1 MFSAID
7 NFPALMIWLPLLG
20 AVVSFLLKKEQQV
33 KQWAVVSSMLTLGL
47 TVTSLFYTGQSNY
60 LLTQVSYI
68 WLPSLGSSFTLSLDG
83 ISWMLCLLTAISFP
97 LIFISTSDASRSRS
111 NAFYGLMLMSQAG
124 LMGVFLATDAL
135 TFYFFWELAL
145 IPVYFL
151 ASMWGGERR
160 IQAAFKFFI
169 YTFVGSLLLLI
180 GILYVYL
187 KTPEQSFSL
196 SAFYQAPLSAQEQGW
211 LFWMFFL
218 AFAIKMPIFPFHT
231 WQPDAYEQSD
241 TAVTM
246 VLSAVMVKM
255 GVFAMMRWLL
265 PLFPAVLKQY
275 DNIVIGLSVIGI
287 VYASCLAMVQ
297 DDLKRL
303 VAYSSIAHIGLMSA
317 AIFTRSMEA
326 WQGATIQM
334 FSHGINI
341 LGMWIVVALIER
353 RLGIRKISEL
363 GGLAS
368 KAPTL
373 AILFLVVAFAN
384 VALPL
389 TNAFV
394 GEFLMFAGLFK
405 FSIWY
410 TAVAGL
416 GIILSAV
423 YTLNMIKRVMF
434 GTTNAVTENFGET
447 GRPVVIALTVIM
459 VIIFVTGVYP
469 EPLFNLF
476 ESTSDALLRRILV
489 R

>member
-7 NFPALMIWLPLLG
+7 NFPALMIWLPLVG
-20 AVVSFLLKKEQQV
+20 AVVSFLLKKEQQARN
-33 KQWAVVSSMLTLGL
+33 WAVFSSILTLGL
-47 TVTSLFYTGQSNY
+47 TITSLFFTGQTHY
-60 LLTQVSYI
+60 LLTQVSYV

-83 ISWMLCLLTAISFP
+83 ISWLLCLLTAISFP
-97 LIFISTSDASRSRS
+97 LIFISTSDATRDRA
-111 NAFYGLMLMSQAG
+111 NTFYGLMLMAQAG

-187 KTPEQSFSL
+187 KTPDQSFSL

-275 DNIVIGLSVIGI
+275 DNIVIGLSVIGV

-317 AIFTRSMEA
+317 AIFTRSLEA
-326 WQGATIQM
+326 WQGVTIQM
-334 FSHGINI
+334 FSHGVNI

-353 RLGIRKISEL
+353 RLGTRKISEL
-363 GGLAS
+363 GGLAK

-389 TNAFV
+389 TNAFI

-405 FSIWY
+405 FNVWY

-423 YTLNMIKRVMF
+423 YTLNMIKRVML
-434 GTTNAVTENFGET
+434 GETNALTESFGET
-447 GRPVVIALTVIM
+447 GRPVILALTVI
-459 VIIFVTGVYP
+459 VAIIFITGVYP

>member
-1 MFSAID
+1 
-7 NFPALMIWLPLLG
+7 MIWLPLLG
-20 AVVSFLLKKEQQV
+20 AVVSFLLKKEQQARN
-33 KQWAVVSSMLTLGL
+33 WAVVSSVLTLGL
-47 TVTSLFYTGQSNY
+47 TITSLFFTGQSHY
-60 LLTQVSYI
+60 LLTQVSYV

-83 ISWMLCLLTAISFP
+83 ISWLLCLLTAISFR
-97 LIFISTSDASRSRS
+97 LIFISTSDASRDRA
-111 NAFYGLMLMSQAG
+111 NTFYGLMLMAQAG

-196 SAFYQAPLSAQEQGW
+196 SAFYQAPLNAQEQGW

-241 TAVTM
+241 TSVTM

-265 PLFPAVLKQY
+265 PLFPVVLKQY
-275 DNIVIGLSVIGI
+275 DNIVIGLSVIGV

-317 AIFTRSMEA
+317 AIFIRSMEA
-326 WQGATIQM
+326 WQGVTIQM
-334 FSHGINI
+334 FSHGVNI

-353 RLGIRKISEL
+353 RLGTCKISEL
-363 GGLAS
+363 GGLAK

-389 TNAFV
+389 TNAFI

-405 FSIWY
+405 FSVWY

-423 YTLNMIKRVMF
+423 YTLNMIKRVML
-434 GTTNAVTENFGET
+434 GETNALTESFGET
-447 GRPVVIALTVIM
+447 GRPVILALTVI
-459 VIIFVTGVYP
+459 VAIIFITGVYP

>member
-20 AVVSFLLKKEQQV
+20 AIISFLLKKDQQARN
-33 KQWAVVSSMLTLGL
+33 WAVVSSVLTLGL
-47 TVTSLFYTGQSNY
+47 TITSLFFTGSSHY

-83 ISWMLCLLTAISFP
+83 ISWMLCLLTAVSFP
-97 LIFISTSDASRSRS
+97 LIFISTFDPARTRA
-111 NAFYGLMLMSQAG
+111 NAFYGLMLMAQAG

-187 KTPEQSFSL
+187 KTPDQSFSL
-196 SAFYQAPLSAQEQGW
+196 SAFYQAPLSATEQGW

-255 GVFAMMRWLL
+255 GVFALMRWLL
-265 PLFPAVLKQY
+265 PLFPSVLKQY
-275 DNIVIGLSVIGI
+275 DNIVIGLSVVGV

-326 WQGATIQM
+326 WHGATIQM

-353 RLGIRKISEL
+353 KLGIRKISEL
-363 GGLAS
+363 GGLAR

-405 FSIWY
+405 FNMWY
-410 TAVAGL
+410 AAVAGL

-434 GTTNAVTENFGET
+434 GATNGVTETFGET
-447 GRPVVIALTVIM
+447 GRPVVIALTIIVL
-459 VIIFVTGVYP
+459 IIFATGVYP
-469 EPLFNLF
+469 EPLFNLI
-476 ESTSDALLRRILV
+476 ESSSDALLRRILV

>member
-20 AVVSFLLKKEQQV
+20 ATISFLLKKDQQARN
-33 KQWAVVSSMLTLGL
+33 WAVVSSVLTLGL
-47 TVTSLFYTGQSNY
+47 TITSLFFTGSSHY

-83 ISWMLCLLTAISFP
+83 ISWMLCLLTAVSFP
-97 LIFISTSDASRSRS
+97 LIFISTFDPARTRA
-111 NAFYGLMLMSQAG
+111 NAFYGLMLMAQAG

-187 KTPEQSFSL
+187 KTPDQSFSL
-196 SAFYQAPLSAQEQGW
+196 SAFYQAPLSATEQGW

-255 GVFAMMRWLL
+255 GVFALMRWLL
-265 PLFPAVLKQY
+265 PLFPSVLKQY
-275 DNIVIGLSVIGI
+275 DNIVIGLSVVGV

-326 WQGATIQM
+326 WHGATIQM

-353 RLGIRKISEL
+353 KLGIRKISEL
-363 GGLAS
+363 GGLAR

-389 TNAFV
+389 TNAFI

-405 FSIWY
+405 FNMWY
-410 TAVAGL
+410 AALAGL

-434 GTTNAVTENFGET
+434 GATNGVTETFGET
-447 GRPVVIALTVIM
+447 GRPVVIALTIIVL
-459 VIIFVTGVYP
+459 IIFATGVYP
-469 EPLFNLF
+469 EPLFNLI
-476 ESTSDALLRRILV
+476 ESSSDALLRRILV

>member
-20 AVVSFLLKKEQQV
+20 AIISFLLKKDQQARN
-33 KQWAVVSSMLTLGL
+33 WAVVSSVLTLGL
-47 TVTSLFYTGQSNY
+47 TITSLFFTGSSHY

-83 ISWMLCLLTAISFP
+83 ISWMLCLLTAVSFP
-97 LIFISTSDASRSRS
+97 LIFISTFDPARTRA
-111 NAFYGLMLMSQAG
+111 NAFYGLMLMAQAG

-187 KTPEQSFSL
+187 KTPDQSFSL
-196 SAFYQAPLSAQEQGW
+196 SAFYQAPLSATEQGW

-255 GVFAMMRWLL
+255 GVFALMRWLL
-265 PLFPAVLKQY
+265 PLFPSVLKQY
-275 DNIVIGLSVIGI
+275 DNIVIGLSVVGV

-326 WQGATIQM
+326 WHGATIQM

-353 RLGIRKISEL
+353 KLGIRKISEL
-363 GGLAS
+363 GGLAR

-389 TNAFV
+389 TNAFI

-405 FSIWY
+405 FNMWY
-410 TAVAGL
+410 AAVAGL

-434 GTTNAVTENFGET
+434 GATNGVTETFGET
-447 GRPVVIALTVIM
+447 GRPVVIALTIIVL
-459 VIIFVTGVYP
+459 IIFATGVYP
-469 EPLFNLF
+469 EPLFNLI
-476 ESTSDALLRRILV
+476 ESSSDALLRRILV

>member
-20 AVVSFLLKKEQQV
+20 ATISFLLKKDQQARN
-33 KQWAVVSSMLTLGL
+33 WAVVSSVLTLGL
-47 TVTSLFYTGQSNY
+47 TITSLFFTGSSHY

-83 ISWMLCLLTAISFP
+83 ISWMLCLLTAVSFP
-97 LIFISTSDASRSRS
+97 LIFISTFDPARTRA
-111 NAFYGLMLMSQAG
+111 NAFYGLMLMAQAG

-187 KTPEQSFSL
+187 KTPDQSFSL
-196 SAFYQAPLSAQEQGW
+196 SAFYQAPLSATEQGW

-255 GVFAMMRWLL
+255 GVFALMRWLL
-265 PLFPAVLKQY
+265 PLFPSVLKQY
-275 DNIVIGLSVIGI
+275 DNIVIGLSVVGV

-326 WQGATIQM
+326 WHGATIQM

-353 RLGIRKISEL
+353 KLGIRKISEL
-363 GGLAS
+363 GGLAR

-405 FSIWY
+405 FNMWY
-410 TAVAGL
+410 AAVAGL

-434 GTTNAVTENFGET
+434 GATNGVTETFGET
-447 GRPVVIALTVIM
+447 GRPVVIALTIIVL
-459 VIIFVTGVYP
+459 IIFATGVYP
-469 EPLFNLF
+469 EPLFNLI
-476 ESTSDALLRRILV
+476 ESSSDALLRRILV

>member
-20 AVVSFLLKKEQQV
+20 AIISFLLKKDQQARN
-33 KQWAVVSSMLTLGL
+33 WAVVSSVLTLGL
-47 TVTSLFYTGQSNY
+47 TITSLFFTGSSHY

-83 ISWMLCLLTAISFP
+83 ISWMLCLLTAVSFP
-97 LIFISTSDASRSRS
+97 LIFISTFDPARTRA
-111 NAFYGLMLMSQAG
+111 NAFYGLMLMAQAG

-187 KTPEQSFSL
+187 KTPDQSFSL
-196 SAFYQAPLSAQEQGW
+196 SAFYQAPLSATEQGC

-255 GVFAMMRWLL
+255 GVFALMRWLL
-265 PLFPAVLKQY
+265 PLFPSVLKQY
-275 DNIVIGLSVIGI
+275 DNIVIGLSVVGV

-326 WQGATIQM
+326 WHGATIQM

-353 RLGIRKISEL
+353 KLGIRKISEL
-363 GGLAS
+363 GGLAR

-405 FSIWY
+405 FNMWY
-410 TAVAGL
+410 AAVAGL

-434 GTTNAVTENFGET
+434 GATNGVTETFGET
-447 GRPVVIALTVIM
+447 GRPVVIALTIIVL
-459 VIIFVTGVYP
+459 IIFATGVYP
-469 EPLFNLF
+469 EPLFNLI
-476 ESTSDALLRRILV
+476 ESSSDALLRRILV

>member
-33 KQWAVVSSMLTLGL
+33 KQWAVISSMLTLGL
-47 TVTSLFYTGQSNY
+47 TVTSLFFTGQSNY

-97 LIFISTSDASRSRS
+97 LIFISTSDASRSRQ
-111 NAFYGLMLMSQAG
+111 NTFYGLMLMSQAG

-196 SAFYQAPLSAQEQGW
+196 SAFYQAPLSAGEQGW

-434 GTTNAVTENFGET
+434 GTTNVVTEKFGET

>member
-20 AVVSFLLKKEQQV
+20 ATISFLLKKDQQARN
-33 KQWAVVSSMLTLGL
+33 WAVVSSVLTLGL
-47 TVTSLFYTGQSNY
+47 TITSLFFTGSSHY

-83 ISWMLCLLTAISFP
+83 ISWMLCLLTAVSFP
-97 LIFISTSDASRSRS
+97 LIFISTFDPARTRA
-111 NAFYGLMLMSQAG
+111 NAFYGLMLMAQAG

-187 KTPEQSFSL
+187 KTPDQSFSL
-196 SAFYQAPLSAQEQGW
+196 SAFYQAPLSATEQGW

-255 GVFAMMRWLL
+255 GVFALMRWLL
-265 PLFPAVLKQY
+265 PLFPSVLKQY
-275 DNIVIGLSVIGI
+275 DNIVIGLSVVGV

-326 WQGATIQM
+326 WHGATIQM

-353 RLGIRKISEL
+353 KLGIRKISEL
-363 GGLAS
+363 GGLAR

-389 TNAFV
+389 TNAFI

-405 FSIWY
+405 FNMWY
-410 TAVAGL
+410 AAVAGL

-434 GTTNAVTENFGET
+434 GATNGVTETFGET
-447 GRPVVIALTVIM
+447 GRPVVIALTIIVL
-459 VIIFVTGVYP
+459 IIFATGVYP
-469 EPLFNLF
+469 EPLFNLI
-476 ESTSDALLRRILV
+476 ESSSDALLRRILV

>member
-1 MFSAID
+1 M
-7 NFPALMIWLPLLG
+7 
-20 AVVSFLLKKEQQV
+20 
-33 KQWAVVSSMLTLGL
+33 SM
-47 TVTSLFYTGQSNY
+47 
-60 LLTQVSYI
+60 
-68 WLPSLGSSFTLSLDG
+68 
-83 ISWMLCLLTAISFP
+83 A
-97 LIFISTSDASRSRS
+97 
-111 NAFYGLMLMSQAG
+111 QAG

-196 SAFYQAPLSAQEQGW
+196 SAFYQAPLSAGEQGW

-405 FSIWY
+405 FSVWY

-434 GTTNAVTENFGET
+434 GTTNVVTEKFGET

>member
-20 AVVSFLLKKEQQV
+20 AIISFLLKKDQQARN
-33 KQWAVVSSMLTLGL
+33 WAVASSVLTLGL
-47 TVTSLFYTGQSNY
+47 TITSLFFTGSSHY

-83 ISWMLCLLTAISFP
+83 ISWMLCLLTAVSFP
-97 LIFISTSDASRSRS
+97 LIFISTFDPARTRA
-111 NAFYGLMLMSQAG
+111 NAFYGLMLMAQAG

-187 KTPEQSFSL
+187 KTPDQSFSL
-196 SAFYQAPLSAQEQGW
+196 SAFYQAPLSATEQGW

-255 GVFAMMRWLL
+255 GVFALMRWLL
-265 PLFPAVLKQY
+265 PLFPSVLKQY
-275 DNIVIGLSVIGI
+275 DYIVIGLSVVGV

-326 WQGATIQM
+326 WHGATIQM

-353 RLGIRKISEL
+353 KLGIRKISEL
-363 GGLAS
+363 GGLAR

-405 FSIWY
+405 FNMWY
-410 TAVAGL
+410 AAVAGL

-434 GTTNAVTENFGET
+434 GATNGVTETFGET
-447 GRPVVIALTVIM
+447 GRPVVIALTIIVL
-459 VIIFVTGVYP
+459 IIFATGVYP
-469 EPLFNLF
+469 EPLFNLI
-476 ESTSDALLRRILV
+476 ESSSDALLRRILV

>member
-20 AVVSFLLKKEQQV
+20 AIISFLLKKDQQARN
-33 KQWAVVSSMLTLGL
+33 WAVASSVLTLGL
-47 TVTSLFYTGQSNY
+47 TITSLFFTGSSHY

-83 ISWMLCLLTAISFP
+83 ISWMLCLLTAVSFP
-97 LIFISTSDASRSRS
+97 LIFISTFDPARTRA
-111 NAFYGLMLMSQAG
+111 NAFYGLMLMAQAG

-187 KTPEQSFSL
+187 KTPDQSFSL
-196 SAFYQAPLSAQEQGW
+196 SAFYQAPLSATEQGW

-255 GVFAMMRWLL
+255 GVFALMRWLL
-265 PLFPAVLKQY
+265 PLFPSVLKQY
-275 DNIVIGLSVIGI
+275 DNIVIGLSVVGV

-326 WQGATIQM
+326 WHGATIQM

-341 LGMWIVVALIER
+341 LGMWIVVALVER
-353 RLGIRKISEL
+353 KLGIRKISEL
-363 GGLAS
+363 GGLAR

-389 TNAFV
+389 TNAFI

-405 FSIWY
+405 FNMWY
-410 TAVAGL
+410 AAVAGL

-434 GTTNAVTENFGET
+434 GATNGVTETFGET
-447 GRPVVIALTVIM
+447 GRPVVIALTIIVL
-459 VIIFVTGVYP
+459 IIFATGVYP
-469 EPLFNLF
+469 EPLFNLI
-476 ESTSDALLRRILV
+476 ESSSDALLRRILV

>member
-1 MFSAID
+1 
-7 NFPALMIWLPLLG
+7 MIWLPLLG
-20 AVVSFLLKKEQQV
+20 AVVSFLLKKEQQARN
-33 KQWAVVSSMLTLGL
+33 WAVVSSVLTLGL
-47 TVTSLFYTGQSNY
+47 TITSLFFTGQSHY
-60 LLTQVSYI
+60 LLTQVSYV

-83 ISWMLCLLTAISFP
+83 ISWLLCLLTAISFP
-97 LIFISTSDASRSRS
+97 LIFISTTDASRDRA
-111 NAFYGLMLMSQAG
+111 NTFYGLMLMAQAG

-187 KTPEQSFSL
+187 KTPDQSFSL

-265 PLFPAVLKQY
+265 PLFPVVLKQY
-275 DNIVIGLSVIGI
+275 DNIVIGLSVIGV

-317 AIFTRSMEA
+317 AIFTRSLEA
-326 WQGATIQM
+326 WQGVTIQM
-334 FSHGINI
+334 FSHGVNI
-341 LGMWIVVALIER
+341 LGMWIVVALIEC
-353 RLGIRKISEL
+353 RLGTRKISEL
-363 GGLAS
+363 GGLAK

-389 TNAFV
+389 TNAFI

-405 FSIWY
+405 FNVWY

-423 YTLNMIKRVMF
+423 YTLNMIKRVML
-434 GTTNAVTENFGET
+434 GETNALTESFGET
-447 GRPVVIALTVIM
+447 GRPVILALTVI
-459 VIIFVTGVYP
+459 VAIIFITGVYP

>member
-20 AVVSFLLKKEQQV
+20 AIISFLLKKDQQARN
-33 KQWAVVSSMLTLGL
+33 WAVASSVLTLGL
-47 TVTSLFYTGQSNY
+47 TITSLFFTGSSHY

-83 ISWMLCLLTAISFP
+83 ISWMLCLLTAVSFP
-97 LIFISTSDASRSRS
+97 LIFISTFDPARTRA
-111 NAFYGLMLMSQAG
+111 NAFYGLMLMAQAG

-187 KTPEQSFSL
+187 KTPDQSFSL
-196 SAFYQAPLSAQEQGW
+196 SAFYQAPLSATEQGW

-255 GVFAMMRWLL
+255 GVFALMRWLL
-265 PLFPAVLKQY
+265 PLFPSVLKQY
-275 DNIVIGLSVIGI
+275 DNIVIGLSVVG
-287 VYASCLAMVQ
+287 VFYASCLAMVQ

-326 WQGATIQM
+326 WHGATIQM

-341 LGMWIVVALIER
+341 LGMWIVVALVER
-353 RLGIRKISEL
+353 KLGIRKISEL
-363 GGLAS
+363 GGLAR

-389 TNAFV
+389 TNAFI

-405 FSIWY
+405 FNMWY
-410 TAVAGL
+410 AAVAGL

-434 GTTNAVTENFGET
+434 GATNGVTETFGET
-447 GRPVVIALTVIM
+447 GRPVVIALTIIVL
-459 VIIFVTGVYP
+459 IIFATGVYP
-469 EPLFNLF
+469 EPLFNLI
-476 ESTSDALLRRILV
+476 ESSSDALLRRILV

>member
-33 KQWAVVSSMLTLGL
+33 RQWAVVSSILTLGL
-47 TVTSLFYTGQSNY
+47 TVASLFFRGSSNY

-97 LIFISTSDASRSRS
+97 LIFISTTDASRPRQ
-111 NAFYGLMLMSQAG
+111 NAFYGLMLMAQAG

-196 SAFYQAPLSAQEQGW
+196 SAFYQAPLSADEQGW

-265 PLFPAVLKQY
+265 PLFPAALKQY
-275 DNIVIGLSVIGI
+275 DNIVIGLSVVGI

-353 RLGIRKISEL
+353 KLGTRKISEL

-405 FSIWY
+405 FNIWY

-434 GTTNAVTENFGET
+434 GSTNAVTANFGET
-447 GRPVVIALTVIM
+447 GLPVVIALTVIL

-469 EPLFNLF
+469 KPLFNLF
-476 ESTSDALLRRILV
+476 ESTSDALLRRILI

>member
-20 AVVSFLLKKEQQV
+20 AVVSFLLKKEQQARN
-33 KQWAVVSSMLTLGL
+33 WAVISSVLTLGL
-47 TVTSLFYTGQSNY
+47 TITSLFFTGQAHY

-83 ISWMLCLLTAISFP
+83 ISWLLCLLTAISFP
-97 LIFISTSDASRSRS
+97 LIFISTSDATRDRA
-111 NAFYGLMLMSQAG
+111 NTFYGLMLMAQAG

-187 KTPEQSFSL
+187 KTPDQSFSL

-275 DNIVIGLSVIGI
+275 DNIVIGLSVIGV

-326 WQGATIQM
+326 WQGVTIQM
-334 FSHGINI
+334 FSHGVNI

-353 RLGIRKISEL
+353 RLGTRKISEL
-363 GGLAS
+363 GGLAK

-389 TNAFV
+389 TNAFI

-405 FSIWY
+405 FNVWY

-423 YTLNMIKRVMF
+423 YTLNMIKRVML
-434 GTTNAVTENFGET
+434 GETNALTESFGET
-447 GRPVVIALTVIM
+447 GRPVILALTVI
-459 VIIFVTGVYP
+459 VAIIFITGVYP

>member
-1 MFSAID
+1 
-7 NFPALMIWLPLLG
+7 MIWLPLLG
-20 AVVSFLLKKEQQV
+20 AVVSFLLKKDQQARN
-33 KQWAVVSSMLTLGL
+33 WAVVSSVLTLGL
-47 TVTSLFYTGQSNY
+47 TISSLFFTGQAHY
-60 LLTQVSYI
+60 LLTQVSYV

-83 ISWMLCLLTAISFP
+83 ISWLLCLLTAISFP
-97 LIFISTSDASRSRS
+97 LIFLSTWDASRDRA
-111 NAFYGLMLMSQAG
+111 NTFYGLMLMAQAG

-187 KTPEQSFSL
+187 KTPDQSFSL

-231 WQPDAYEQSD
+231 WQPDAYQQSD

-275 DNIVIGLSVIGI
+275 DNIVIGLSVIGV

-317 AIFTRSMEA
+317 AIFTRTMEA
-326 WQGATIQM
+326 WQGVTIQM
-334 FSHGINI
+334 FSHGVNI

-363 GGLAS
+363 GGLAK

-389 TNAFV
+389 TNAFI

-405 FSIWY
+405 FSVWY

-434 GTTNAVTENFGET
+434 GETNALTESFGET
-447 GRPVVIALTVIM
+447 GRPVILALTVI
-459 VIIFVTGVYP
+459 VAIIFITGVYP

>member
-20 AVVSFLLKKEQQV
+20 AIISFLLKKDQQARN
-33 KQWAVVSSMLTLGL
+33 WAVVSSVLTLGL
-47 TVTSLFYTGQSNY
+47 TITSLFFTGSSHY

-83 ISWMLCLLTAISFP
+83 ISWMLCLLTAVSFP
-97 LIFISTSDASRSRS
+97 LIFISTFDPARTRA
-111 NAFYGLMLMSQAG
+111 NAFYGLMLMAQAG

-187 KTPEQSFSL
+187 KTPDQSFSL
-196 SAFYQAPLSAQEQGW
+196 SAFYQAPLSATEQGW

-255 GVFAMMRWLL
+255 GVFALMRWLL
-265 PLFPAVLKQY
+265 PLFPSVLKQY
-275 DNIVIGLSVIGI
+275 DNIVIGLSVVGV

-326 WQGATIQM
+326 WHGATIQM

-341 LGMWIVVALIER
+341 LGMWIVVALVER
-353 RLGIRKISEL
+353 KLGIRKISEL
-363 GGLAS
+363 GGLAR

-389 TNAFV
+389 TNAFI

-405 FSIWY
+405 FNMWY
-410 TAVAGL
+410 AAVAGL

-434 GTTNAVTENFGET
+434 GATNGVTETFGET
-447 GRPVVIALTVIM
+447 GRPVVIALTIIVL
-459 VIIFVTGVYP
+459 IIFATGVYP
-469 EPLFNLF
+469 EPLFNLI
-476 ESTSDALLRRILV
+476 ESSSDALLRRILV

>member
-1 MFSAID
+1 
-7 NFPALMIWLPLLG
+7 MIWLPLLG
-20 AVVSFLLKKEQQV
+20 AVVSFLLKKEQQARN
-33 KQWAVVSSMLTLGL
+33 WAVVSSVLTLGL
-47 TVTSLFYTGQSNY
+47 TITSLFFTGQSHY
-60 LLTQVSYI
+60 LLTQVSYV

-83 ISWMLCLLTAISFP
+83 ISWLLCLLTAISFP
-97 LIFISTSDASRSRS
+97 LIFISTSDASRDRA
-111 NAFYGLMLMSQAG
+111 NTFYGLMLMAQAG

-187 KTPEQSFSL
+187 KTPDQSFSL

-265 PLFPAVLKQY
+265 PLFPVVLKQY
-275 DNIVIGLSVIGI
+275 DNIVIGLSVIGV

-317 AIFTRSMEA
+317 AIFTRSLEA
-326 WQGATIQM
+326 WQGVTIQM
-334 FSHGINI
+334 FSHGVNI

-353 RLGIRKISEL
+353 RLGTRKISEL
-363 GGLAS
+363 GGLAK

-389 TNAFV
+389 TNAFI

-405 FSIWY
+405 FNVWY

-423 YTLNMIKRVMF
+423 YTLNMIKRVML
-434 GTTNAVTENFGET
+434 GETNALTESFGET
-447 GRPVVIALTVIM
+447 GRPVILALTVI
-459 VIIFVTGVYP
+459 VAIIFITGVYP

>member
-20 AVVSFLLKKEQQV
+20 ATISFLLKKDQQARN
-33 KQWAVVSSMLTLGL
+33 WAVVSSVLTLGR
-47 TVTSLFYTGQSNY
+47 TITSLFFTGSSHY

-83 ISWMLCLLTAISFP
+83 ISWMLCLLTAVSFP
-97 LIFISTSDASRSRS
+97 LIFISTFDPARTRA
-111 NAFYGLMLMSQAG
+111 NAFYGLMLMAQAG

-187 KTPEQSFSL
+187 KTPDQSFSL
-196 SAFYQAPLSAQEQGW
+196 SAFYQAPLSATEQGW

-255 GVFAMMRWLL
+255 GVFALMRWLL
-265 PLFPAVLKQY
+265 PLFPSVLKQY
-275 DNIVIGLSVIGI
+275 DNIVIGLSVVGV

-326 WQGATIQM
+326 WHGATIQM

-341 LGMWIVVALIER
+341 LGMWIVVALVER
-353 RLGIRKISEL
+353 KLGIRKISEL
-363 GGLAS
+363 GGLAR

-405 FSIWY
+405 FNMWY
-410 TAVAGL
+410 AALAGL

-434 GTTNAVTENFGET
+434 GATNGVTETFGET
-447 GRPVVIALTVIM
+447 GRPVVIALTIIVL
-459 VIIFVTGVYP
+459 IIFATGVYP
-469 EPLFNLF
+469 EPLFNLI
-476 ESTSDALLRRILV
+476 ESSSDALLRRILV

>member
-20 AVVSFLLKKEQQV
+20 AVVSFLLKKEQQARN
-33 KQWAVVSSMLTLGL
+33 WAVVSSVLTLGL
-47 TVTSLFYTGQSNY
+47 TITSLFFTGQSHY
-60 LLTQVSYI
+60 LLTQVSYV

-83 ISWMLCLLTAISFP
+83 ISWLLCLLTAISFP
-97 LIFISTSDASRSRS
+97 LIFISTSDASRDRA
-111 NAFYGLMLMSQAG
+111 NTFYGLMLMAQAG

-187 KTPEQSFSL
+187 KTPDQSFSL

-265 PLFPAVLKQY
+265 PLFPVVLKQY
-275 DNIVIGLSVIGI
+275 DNIVIGLSVIGV

-317 AIFTRSMEA
+317 AIFTRSLEA
-326 WQGATIQM
+326 WQGVTIQM
-334 FSHGINI
+334 FSHGVNI

-353 RLGIRKISEL
+353 RLGTRKISEL
-363 GGLAS
+363 GGLAK

-389 TNAFV
+389 TNAFI

-405 FSIWY
+405 FNVWY

-423 YTLNMIKRVMF
+423 YTLNMIKRVML
-434 GTTNAVTENFGET
+434 GETNALTESFGET
-447 GRPVVIALTVIM
+447 GRPVILALTVI
-459 VIIFVTGVYP
+459 VAIIFITGVYP

-476 ESTSDALLRRILV
+476 ESTTDALLRRILV

>member
-20 AVVSFLLKKEQQV
+20 ATISFLLKKDQQARN
-33 KQWAVVSSMLTLGL
+33 WAVVSSVLTLGL
-47 TVTSLFYTGQSNY
+47 TITSLFFTGSSHY

-83 ISWMLCLLTAISFP
+83 ISWMLCLLTAVSFP
-97 LIFISTSDASRSRS
+97 LIFISTFDPARTRA
-111 NAFYGLMLMSQAG
+111 NAFYGLMLMAQAG

-187 KTPEQSFSL
+187 KTPDQSFSL
-196 SAFYQAPLSAQEQGW
+196 SAFYQAPLSATEQGW

-255 GVFAMMRWLL
+255 GVFALMRWLL
-265 PLFPAVLKQY
+265 PLFPSVLKQY
-275 DNIVIGLSVIGI
+275 DNIVIGLSVVGV

-326 WQGATIQM
+326 WHGATIQM

-353 RLGIRKISEL
+353 KLGIRKISEL
-363 GGLAS
+363 GGLAR

-405 FSIWY
+405 FNMWY
-410 TAVAGL
+410 AALAGL

-434 GTTNAVTENFGET
+434 GATNGVTETFGET
-447 GRPVVIALTVIM
+447 GRPVVIALTIIVL
-459 VIIFVTGVYP
+459 IIFATGVYP
-469 EPLFNLF
+469 EPLFNLI
-476 ESTSDALLRRILV
+476 ESSSDALLRRILV

>member
-20 AVVSFLLKKEQQV
+20 AVISFLLKKGQQAQ
-33 KQWAVVSSMLTLGL
+33 KWAIVSSLSTLVLTVVS
-47 TVTSLFYTGQSNY
+47 LFFRDQANY

-97 LIFISTSDASRSRS
+97 LIFLSTGDPSRSRP
-111 NAFYGLMLMSQAG
+111 NIFYGLMLMAQAG

-169 YTFVGSLLLLI
+169 YTFVGSLLLLV

-196 SAFYQAPLSAQEQGW
+196 TAFYQAPLSATEQAW
-211 LFWMFFL
+211 LFWMFFG

-275 DNIVIGLSVIGI
+275 DNIVIGLSVVGV

-303 VAYSSIAHIGLMSA
+303 VAYSSIAHIGLMCA
-317 AIFTRSMEA
+317 AVFTRSMEA
-326 WQGATIQM
+326 WHGATIQM

-341 LGMWIVVALIER
+341 LGMWIVVNLIER
-353 RLGIRKISEL
+353 TLGIRKISGL
-363 GGLAS
+363 GGLAKKS
-368 KAPTL
+368 PTL
-373 AILFLVVAFAN
+373 AILFLIVAFAN

-405 FSIWY
+405 FNVWY
-410 TAVAGL
+410 AAVAGL

-423 YTLNMIKRVMF
+423 YTLNMIKLVMF
-434 GTTNAVTENFGET
+434 GETNKLTEGFPGLT
-447 GRPVVIALTVIM
+447 RPVVVSLGVI
-459 VIIFVTGVYP
+459 VLLIFVTGVYP
-469 EPLFNLF
+469 KPLFNLF
-476 ESTSDALLRRILV
+476 ESATDALLRRILV

>member
-20 AVVSFLLKKEQQV
+20 AVVSFLLKKEQQARN
-33 KQWAVVSSMLTLGL
+33 WAVVSSVLTLGL
-47 TVTSLFYTGQSNY
+47 TITSLFFTGQSHY
-60 LLTQVSYI
+60 LLTQVSYV

-83 ISWMLCLLTAISFP
+83 ISWLLCLLTAISFP
-97 LIFISTSDASRSRS
+97 LIFISTSDASRDRA
-111 NAFYGLMLMSQAG
+111 NTFYGLMLMAQAG

-196 SAFYQAPLSAQEQGW
+196 SAFYQAPLNAQEQGW

-241 TAVTM
+241 TSVTM

-265 PLFPAVLKQY
+265 PLFPVVLKQY
-275 DNIVIGLSVIGI
+275 DNIVIGLSVIGV

-326 WQGATIQM
+326 WQGVTIQM
-334 FSHGINI
+334 FSHGVNI

-353 RLGIRKISEL
+353 RLGTRKISEL
-363 GGLAS
+363 GGLAK

-389 TNAFV
+389 TNAFI

-405 FSIWY
+405 FSVWY

-423 YTLNMIKRVMF
+423 YTLNMIKRVML
-434 GTTNAVTENFGET
+434 GETNALTESFGET
-447 GRPVVIALTVIM
+447 GRPVILALTVI
-459 VIIFVTGVYP
+459 VSIIFITGVYP

>member
-20 AVVSFLLKKEQQV
+20 AVVSFLLKKEQQSRN
-33 KQWAVVSSMLTLGL
+33 WAVISSVLTLGL
-47 TVTSLFYTGQSNY
+47 TITSLFFTDQSHY

-83 ISWMLCLLTAISFP
+83 ISWLLCLLTAISFP
-97 LIFISTSDASRSRS
+97 LIFISTSDTSRPRA
-111 NAFYGLMLMSQAG
+111 NAFYGLMLMAQSG

-187 KTPEQSFSL
+187 KTPDQSFSL
-196 SAFYQAPLSAQEQGW
+196 SAFYQAPLSAEEQGW
-211 LFWMFFL
+211 LFWMLFL

-255 GVFAMMRWLL
+255 GLFAMMRWLL

-275 DNIVIGLSVIGI
+275 DNIVIGLSVIGV

-363 GGLAS
+363 GGLAQKS
-368 KAPTL
+368 PTL

-389 TNAFV
+389 TNAFI

-405 FSIWY
+405 FSMWY

-434 GTTNAVTENFGET
+434 GSTNALTESFGQT
-447 GRPVVIALTVIM
+447 GRPVILALSVIVA
-459 VIIFVTGVYP
+459 IIFITGVYP
-469 EPLFNLF
+469 KPLFNLF
-476 ESTSDALLRRILV
+476 ESSTDALLRRILV

>member
-20 AVVSFLLKKEQQV
+20 AIISFLLKKDQQARN
-33 KQWAVVSSMLTLGL
+33 WAVVSSVLTLGL
-47 TVTSLFYTGQSNY
+47 TITSLFFTGSSHY

-83 ISWMLCLLTAISFP
+83 ISWMLCLLTAVSFP
-97 LIFISTSDASRSRS
+97 LIFISTFDPARTRA
-111 NAFYGLMLMSQAG
+111 NAFYGLMLMAQAG

-187 KTPEQSFSL
+187 KTPDQSFSL
-196 SAFYQAPLSAQEQGW
+196 SAFYQAPLSATEQGW

-255 GVFAMMRWLL
+255 GVFALMRWLL
-265 PLFPAVLKQY
+265 PLFPSVLKQY
-275 DNIVIGLSVIGI
+275 DNIVIGLSVVGV

-326 WQGATIQM
+326 WHGATIQM

-353 RLGIRKISEL
+353 KLGIRKISEL
-363 GGLAS
+363 GGLAR

-405 FSIWY
+405 FNRWY
-410 TAVAGL
+410 AALAGL

-434 GTTNAVTENFGET
+434 GATNGVTETFGET
-447 GRPVVIALTVIM
+447 GRPVVIALTIIVL
-459 VIIFVTGVYP
+459 IIFATGVYP
-469 EPLFNLF
+469 EPLFNLI
-476 ESTSDALLRRILV
+476 ESSSDALLRRILV

>member
-1 MFSAID
+1 
-7 NFPALMIWLPLLG
+7 MIWLPLLG
-20 AVVSFLLKKEQQV
+20 AVISFLLKKEQQA
-33 KQWAVVSSMLTLGL
+33 KNWAVASSILTLGL
-47 TVTSLFYTGQSNY
+47 TVTSLFFTGQSHY

-83 ISWMLCLLTAISFP
+83 ISWLLCLLTAISFP
-97 LIFISTSDASRSRS
+97 LIFISTSDGSRTRA
-111 NAFYGLMLMSQAG
+111 NAFYGLMLMAQAG

-255 GVFAMMRWLL
+255 AVVAMMRWLL
-265 PLFPAVLKQY
+265 PLYPAVLKQY
-275 DNIVIGLSVIGI
+275 DTIVIGLSVIGV

-334 FSHGINI
+334 FSHGVNI

-353 RLGIRKISEL
+353 KLGIRKISEL
-363 GGLAS
+363 GGLAK

-373 AILFLVVAFAN
+373 AILFLIVAFAN

-389 TNAFV
+389 TNAFI

-410 TAVAGL
+410 TGVAGL

-434 GTTNAVTENFGET
+434 GSTNAVTETFGET
-447 GRPVVIALTVIM
+447 GRPVMVALTVI
-459 VIIFVTGVYP
+459 VAIIFITGVYP